1 MLSSEASVLVVQH
14 EVGCTPAWFGEWLP
28 FALEVRHPYRGDEL
42 PSSLAD
48 HAGLV
53 VLGGSMGAYDD
64 AACPW
69 LPATRA
75 LLREGVATGK
85 PTLGICLGH
94 QLLAVA
100 SGGVV
105 EKAPDGPYIG
115 VVTLTAVPAS
125 AADPLLGALTFP
137 ARTARWNGDVVTSL
151 PASAVPVAADASG
164 RVQAARFGPSAW
176 GLQFHPEAGAEVFAT
191 WADEVRATPDGP
203 SLEPLIAAGVAEV
216 GAAEDALASTGRR
229 LADAFAATV
238 R

>member
-1 MLSSEASVLVVQH
+1 MTAPLLVVQH
-14 EVGCTPAWFGEWLP
+14 EVGCTLAWFSEWLP
-28 FALEVRHPYRGDEL
+28 FELDVRHPYRGDAL
-42 PSSLAD
+42 PSSLGE

-64 AACPW
+64 ADCPW
-69 LPATRA
+69 LPDTRA
-75 LLREGVATGK
+75 LLRSGVASGV

-100 SGGVV
+100 LGGVV

-115 VVTLTAVPAS
+115 VVTLAAVPAS
-125 AADPLLGALTFP
+125 ADEPLLGALTFP
-137 ARTARWNGDVVTSL
+137 TRTARWNGDVVTSL

-176 GLQFHPEAGAEVFAT
+176 GLQFHPEAGPEVFAT
-191 WADEVRATPDGP
+191 WAEEVRATPDGP
-203 SLEPLIAAGVAEV
+203 SLEPLIAAGLAQV
-216 GAAEDALASTGRR
+216 GAAEEALAATGRR